1 MVNSTDSAAR
11 GNQVLLACD
20 PGQVLNLSVSPRSS
34 LLQSGSRDE
43 ERCFIRL
50 LGGFEVNMHKVP
62 CIYQTP

>member
-1 MVNSTDSAAR
+1 MVNNTDSAAR

-34 LLQSGSRDE
+34 LLQSGSGDE
-43 ERCFIRL
+43 ERCFVRL
-50 LGGFEVNMHKVP
+50 LGGLEVNRHKVP